1 MKIKTLRDRRTG
13 IIHAAAEFYDLGRK
27 YPPIIG
33 TMCMC
38 NTPMTEGAFNRLREE
53 ELEHTRVNCESCC
66 RTPEFEGQ
74 IRWGAPVRITL
85 SSV

>member
-1 MKIKTLRDRRTG
+1 
-13 IIHAAAEFYDLGRK
+13 
-27 YPPIIG
+27 
-33 TMCMC
+33 MC

-85 SSV
+85 SGV